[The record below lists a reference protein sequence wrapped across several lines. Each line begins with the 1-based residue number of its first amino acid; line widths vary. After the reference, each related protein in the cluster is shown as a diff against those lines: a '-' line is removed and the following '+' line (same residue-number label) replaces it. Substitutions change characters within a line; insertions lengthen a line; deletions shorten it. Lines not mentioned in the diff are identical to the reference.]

1 MHVSGDSSEPSGHSG
16 LPSHTHLLAM
26 HFPSLHWNSFLLHES
41 SAATPAA
48 ARSRAMT
55 QRRIRS
61 AVLILS
67 FCVASSL
74 GSQTPKCS
82 RCKHWIAGPTV
93 SRLRIWARKPH
104 GVPAA
109 NYAARPESFP
119 VLGARFPGGG
129 GVCNGVIFKNLH
141 LTERGG
147 AWNGRCDIVSFNP

>member
-1 MHVSGDSSEPSGHSG
+1 
-16 LPSHTHLLAM
+16 
-26 HFPSLHWNSFLLHES
+26 
-41 SAATPAA
+41 
-48 ARSRAMT
+48 MT